1 MGAAGRGDFHND
13 LVLDI
18 DHTVAS
24 VPGDDERLRFLV
36 APATFIFHNVTDL
49 RISID
54 FDDSGLQM
62 ASSEIRIGGVTRM
75 QQLEEEQ
82 NICLDRPYY
91 FWRIEIMSPPASEIT
106 FGASGFTQTLRA
118 EPVLQAEQ
126 KLASPSR
133 G

>member
-1 MGAAGRGDFHND
+1 
-13 LVLDI
+13 
-18 DHTVAS
+18 VAS
-24 VPGDDERLRFLV
+24 VPGDGDRPRFLV

-54 FDDSGLQM
+54 FDDSGLQR

-75 QQLEEEQ
+75 QQLKEEQ
-82 NICLDRPYY
+82 NICLEWPYY

-118 EPVLQAEQ
+118 APVLLAEQ
-126 KLASPSR
+126 KLTPGDRA
-133 G
+133 